1 MRWLGCVRVN
11 CRKTHMPAPIDA
23 AIEEKVRKSFG
34 KQSMM
39 QTIGATMDSVESG
52 KVVISAPIL
61 EGFRQ
66 QQDLG
71 HGGLVFSLGDTAAG
85 FAALSVMAMDQ
96 EVLTVEVKINLLAP
110 AEGRLTATGRVIKSG
125 KRLVIVAAEVEA
137 INDDG
142 EHTPVAVLQGTMIPV
157 NI

>member
-1 MRWLGCVRVN
+1 MSEPL
-11 CRKTHMPAPIDA
+11 DA
-23 AIEEKVRKSFG
+23 AIEEKVRASFA

-39 QTIGATMDSVESG
+39 ESIGAQLESVENG

-66 QQDLG
+66 QQDFG
-71 HGGLVFSLGDTAAG
+71 HGGLIFSLGDTAAG
-85 FAALSVMAMDQ
+85 FAALSVMPMNQ

-110 AEGRLTATGRVIKSG
+110 ADGRLVATGRVIKSG
-125 KRLVIVAAEVEA
+125 KRLVIVAADV
-137 INDDG
+137 NSVGDDG
-142 EHTPVAVLQGTMIPV
+142 AHTQVAVLQGTMIPV

>member
-1 MRWLGCVRVN
+1 MSEPL
-11 CRKTHMPAPIDA
+11 DA
-23 AIEEKVRKSFG
+23 AIEEKVRASFA

-39 QTIGATMDSVESG
+39 QSIGAQLESVESG

-66 QQDLG
+66 QQDFG

-85 FAALSVMAMDQ
+85 FAALSVMQMNQ

-110 AEGRLTATGRVIKSG
+110 ADGRLVATGRVLKAG
-125 KRLVIVAAEVEA
+125 KRLVIVSADVASVG
-137 INDDG
+137 DDG
-142 EHTPVAVLQGTMIPV
+142 ATTPVAVLQGTMIPV

>member
-1 MRWLGCVRVN
+1 MSEPL
-11 CRKTHMPAPIDA
+11 DA
-23 AIEEKVRKSFG
+23 AIEEKVRASFA

-39 QTIGATMDSVESG
+39 ESIGAQLESVENG

-66 QQDLG
+66 QQDFG
-71 HGGLVFSLGDTAAG
+71 HGGLIFSLGDTAAG
-85 FAALSVMAMDQ
+85 FAALSVMPMNQ

-110 AEGRLTATGRVIKSG
+110 ADGRLIATGRVIKSG
-125 KRLVIVAAEVEA
+125 KRLVIVAADV
-137 INDDG
+137 NSVGDG
-142 EHTPVAVLQGTMIPV
+142 GAHTQVAVLQGTMIPV